1 MITFVTL
8 RDVWSKLSQ
17 ESLERV
23 FSDWEMMIGFEAE
36 LTSEEIHIAAD
47 VAEVEQVMD
56 CEKVVIATRIEGTC
70 EGPIYFAFP
79 SALAMEVVGEV
90 LMIPEQARA
99 AKVAEGLG
107 ESEIE
112 AFREMANLLCGSSN
126 MVFQALEKNL
136 RISQS
141 VDHLEVWGGQE
152 TENIMAAKIPDDRM
166 VYIERGVVVGG
177 TPFKIIQMLPFD
189 VAFAITAAF
198 EEPEAA

>member
-8 RDVWSKLSQ
+8 RDVWSRLSQ

-47 VAEVEQVMD
+47 VAEVEAVMD
-56 CEKVVIATRIEGTC
+56 CDKVVIATRIEGTC

-79 SALAMEVVGEV
+79 STLAMEIVGEV

-99 AKVAEGLG
+99 AKVEEGLG

-126 MVFQALEKNL
+126 MIFQGLEKNL

-141 VDHLEVWGGQE
+141 VDHLQVWGGP
-152 TENIMAAKIPDDRM
+152 NSGVDGGNDKG
-166 VYIERGVVVGG
+166 RGITDSPQGLKLQCEGHDVRYRN
-177 TPFKIIQMLPFD
+177 TWIKKLDLKKADTDFKSS
-189 VAFAITAAF
+189 
-198 EEPEAA
+198 E